1 MKSGWPLD
9 ARHRPQSLFH
19 RICLQSNTL
28 VACAHRG
35 CLPVCHAGS
44 ATARGSGSR
53 SAFYPWALAQTSST
67 NSLDGRSEHVV
78 AGAGCSAR
86 PAGRDGRPTPRIGR
100 AGRSIRSWDLMGAG
114 SSQLRRD
121 GCWLA
126 PRPCDVSTGP
136 LAGRSLFGRNVHR
149 QAAPQIDSDRS
160 VFRRDRASRPAVA
173 RIARR
178 TRAHGSVGARR
189 VRDGD
194 SDGRR
199 IRQPP
204 IELDRATFVRL
215 PGPILDA
222 IERHSNKDTHHY
234 LLIFR

>member
-9 ARHRPQSLFH
+9 ARHWPQSLFH

-86 PAGRDGRPTPRIGR
+86 PAGRDGRPTLRIGR

-126 PRPCDVSTGP
+126 PRPLRCQHRP
-136 LAGRSLFGRNVHR
+136 LRGQIAVRSERPPPGCPSNRLRPVGLPPRQSVAIRRGTDRTANTSAWKRGRSPSPGRRLGRSSDTAAADRARPSDLRASPRPNFG
-149 QAAPQIDSDRS
+149 
-160 VFRRDRASRPAVA
+160 RDRAP
-173 RIARR
+173 
-178 TRAHGSVGARR
+178 
-189 VRDGD
+189 
-194 SDGRR
+194 
-199 IRQPP
+199 Q
-204 IELDRATFVRL
+204 
-215 PGPILDA
+215 
-222 IERHSNKDTHHY
+222 
-234 LLIFR
+234 